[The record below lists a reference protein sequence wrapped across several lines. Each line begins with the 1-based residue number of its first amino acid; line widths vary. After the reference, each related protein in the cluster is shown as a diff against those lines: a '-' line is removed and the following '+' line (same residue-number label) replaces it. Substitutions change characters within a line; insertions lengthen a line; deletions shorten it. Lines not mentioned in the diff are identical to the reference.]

1 MNNQN
6 TISIVLMLQ
15 MILILL
21 KLTNVMP
28 MCSWAWLSIT
38 SITWVPFSI
47 GIIILIVRKVLNKK
61 L

>member
-28 MCSWAWLSIT
+28 MCSWTWLSIT